1 MTIIQRKPIKETLG
15 IILIQQKIIDTMIDE
30 EREYMDGLP
39 KSKVNTV
46 EYMEVEDAIAALE
59 FAKNALNDYLIYLE
73 STKKG
78 GDI

>member
-1 MTIIQRKPIKETLG
+1 MTISQRKPVRETLG
-15 IILIQQKIIDTMIDE
+15 ILQIQQKIIDTMIDE
-30 EREYMDGLP
+30 ERRYMDGLS

-73 STKKG
+73 STTKRR
-78 GDI
+78 

>member
-1 MTIIQRKPIKETLG
+1 MNDRREAKTKQFEIINKQIDSLDFLIGEEQSYLG
-15 IILIQQKIIDTMIDE
+15 S
-30 EREYMDGLP
+30 LP
-39 KSKVNTV
+39 RNKVNTV

-59 FAKNALNDYLIYLE
+59 FAKNALNDYLTYLE